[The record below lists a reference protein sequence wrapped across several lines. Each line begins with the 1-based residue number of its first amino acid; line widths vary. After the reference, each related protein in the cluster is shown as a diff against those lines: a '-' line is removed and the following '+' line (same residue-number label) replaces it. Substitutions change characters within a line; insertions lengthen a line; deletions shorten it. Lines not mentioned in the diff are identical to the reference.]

1 MMQPQHAPR
10 CAICD
15 ADRDGAVWPESAESL
30 CAAHWL
36 LASVRSLVR
45 CGAWSE
51 FDADKWGKRPNHC
64 DMMRQPPS
72 ETQTPRTWRAVVL
85 SALNV
90 KRVAWEGEQYDPTD
104 SEGDRYT
111 LISGLVPAWLY
122 AEMVEAM
129 IEQRKG
135 RAA

>member
-1 MMQPQHAPR
+1 MIQPR

-51 FDADKWGKRPNHC
+51 FDADKWGRRPNHR

-85 SALNV
+85 ALLTV
-90 KRVAWEGEQYDPTD
+90 KGVYWDDGSGD
-104 SEGDRYT
+104 SRDSLTDRYT
-111 LISGLVPAWLY
+111 LLSGLVPAWVY
-122 AEMVEAM
+122 AEMVRAM
-129 IEQRKG
+129 VEQRKG